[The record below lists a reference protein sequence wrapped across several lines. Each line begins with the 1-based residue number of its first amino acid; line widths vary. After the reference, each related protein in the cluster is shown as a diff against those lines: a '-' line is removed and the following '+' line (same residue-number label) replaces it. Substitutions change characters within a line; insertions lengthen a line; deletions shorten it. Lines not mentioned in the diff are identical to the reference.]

1 MYAPRHVVRSLSATA
16 NESLFNVSI
25 YHSINEFLLRLL
37 LVVVAVA
44 KQQQLTAAAAAAAA
58 AWSAWSSRYS
68 WEYITGHG
76 TLRSVNS
83 L

>member
-16 NESLFNVSI
+16 NESLFNESI

-37 LVVVAVA
+37 LVVLAVA
-44 KQQQLTAAAAAAAA
+44 KQQQLTAAA
-58 AWSAWSSRYS
+58 WSSRFN